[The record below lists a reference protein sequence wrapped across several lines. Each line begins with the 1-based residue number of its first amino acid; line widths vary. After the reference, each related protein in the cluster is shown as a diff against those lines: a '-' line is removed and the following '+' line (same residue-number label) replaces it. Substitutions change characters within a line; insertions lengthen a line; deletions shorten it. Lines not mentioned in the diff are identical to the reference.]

1 MIERSQAGGTGRLLF
16 IINLQF
22 KQQATATAN
31 YARREAAKV
40 DCTWSGYRR
49 DWDLA
54 WYWGLGTEDW
64 RYLGQFSPTLHI
76 FASFSFACEH
86 GPWSWTQGHAPG
98 RVKKGTKPD
107 DHRNADGFT
116 VRKSLS
122 CYYLHY
128 LYCLRQF
135 VIF

>member
-40 DCTWSGYRR
+40 DCTWSGNRGDWEW

-64 RYLGQFSPTLHI
+64 RYLRQFSPTLHI

-107 DHRNADGFT
+107 DHRNADGST

-122 CYYLHY
+122 HAI
-128 LYCLRQF
+128 
-135 VIF
+135 IFIICTV